1 MPSPSSEL
9 FSDPGD
15 EAGVMQAWESF
26 VRGDVAPEPALSL
39 RALVDVSWQRC
50 QAARVDPNQRS
61 GPEPLPD
68 QDLYLLRERRREL
81 LEASAPVMACARDFL
96 SETGTMMVLAD
107 SYSTI
112 LSVEG
117 DTPTVGSAETIA
129 LMPGVR
135 WSEALCGTNAIGTA
149 LAVGEP
155 VQIHSAEHY
164 CAGIKRWTCS
174 ASVVRHPM
182 DGEVIGAVDVSGL
195 SQTYNRQSLALVV
208 TTARRIESRL
218 SLGEMERRNAL
229 LEHSLDYWNRAHAQG
244 LALFDRRGNLV
255 KLNESAHAALARLA
269 AHGAAV
275 EAADLRQIPQL
286 AAGRLQASVDARTLP
301 AWLRPEWLEPL
312 MVAGEHIGTL
322 VVLPYPPRAHE
333 SRAGGAERS
342 ASARLDFANI
352 VTGDAAMRGAIT
364 RARQLAR
371 SRVPILLLGETGV
384 GKEEFARGI
393 HEAGDGPYIALNCG
407 GMARELLASEL
418 FGYADGAFT
427 GARKGGMTGKIEAA
441 NGGTL
446 FLDEIGEMPLD
457 MQPHLLRV
465 LEQGEIY
472 RLGENVPR
480 KANFRLIAATHRDLR
495 AEVAAGRFRMDL
507 YYRVAV
513 STVPIPPLRERR
525 GDIALIARHFLLRLA
540 PGATPPGLTRAAL
553 DALHTYDW
561 PGNVREL
568 RNTIESA
575 LLLSEGGPID
585 VEHLPYEL
593 RDASAASAGMVFKA
607 GASAGLAH
615 TLPRGT
621 TAAATMPSHVTSI
634 AEGEEALIRRAIAA
648 SDGNLTRAARQL
660 NIAKSTLYV
669 KMQRYGLRRP

>member
-26 VRGDVAPEPALSL
+26 VRGDAVPEPALSL
-39 RALVDVSWQRC
+39 RALVDFSWQRC

-61 GPEPLPD
+61 GPQPLPD
-68 QDLYLLRERRREL
+68 QDLYMLRERRREL

-218 SLGEMERRNAL
+218 SMGEMERRNAL

-244 LALFDRRGNLV
+244 LVLFDRRGNLV
-255 KLNESAHAALARLA
+255 RLNETAHAALARLA
-269 AHGAAV
+269 AQGAAV

-286 AAGRLQASVDARTLP
+286 AAGRLQASVAAHALP

-322 VVLPYPPRAHE
+322 VVLPCPPRAHE
-333 SRAGGAERS
+333 LRAGGAEP
-342 ASARLDFANI
+342 SARARPDFANI
-352 VTGDAAMRGAIT
+352 VTGDTAMRAAIA

-393 HEAGDGPYIALNCG
+393 HEAGEGPYIALNCG
-407 GMARELLASEL
+407 SMARELLASEL

-441 NGGTL
+441 NGGVL

-480 KANFRLIAATHRDLR
+480 KVNFRLIAATHRDLR

-525 GDIALIARHFLLRLA
+525 GDIALIARHFLQRLA
-540 PGATPPGLTRAAL
+540 PGATPQGLTRAAL
-553 DALHTYDW
+553 DALHAYDW

-568 RNTIESA
+568 RNAVESA
-575 LLLSEGGPID
+575 LLLSEGGPIE

-593 RDASAASAGMVFKA
+593 RDASAAGAGTVFKA
-607 GASAGLAH
+607 GASAQLVREP
-615 TLPRGT
+615 LRGE
-621 TAAATMPSHVTSI
+621 AATATMPSHVTSI
-634 AEGEEALIRRAIAA
+634 AEGEEALIRSAIAA
-648 SDGNLTRAARQL
+648 SGGNLTRAARQL